1 MCGVFCVVCVWGC
14 VCGVCSH
21 TCLHACVRSWLR
33 GRSRARVVGVGS
45 RARVTMVP
53 IAVDVNPLARS
64 SSSPIVGS
72 RVSALRSNF
81 GVEEWSPFLKS
92 YRHQQFRTVV
102 YLRS

>member
-1 MCGVFCVVCVWGC
+1 MSCANRWGDALL
-14 VCGVCSH
+14 GARA
-21 TCLHACVRSWLR
+21 HAAC
-33 GRSRARVVGVGS
+33 ARVPVRTRAARAVGVGS

-53 IAVDVNPLARS
+53 IAVDVNPLAHS

-81 GVEEWSPFLKS
+81 GVEKWSPFSKS